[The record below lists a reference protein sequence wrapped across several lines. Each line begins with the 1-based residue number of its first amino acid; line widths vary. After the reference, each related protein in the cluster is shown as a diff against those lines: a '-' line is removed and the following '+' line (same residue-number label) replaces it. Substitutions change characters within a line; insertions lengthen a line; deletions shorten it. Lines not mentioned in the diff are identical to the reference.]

1 MKSIRSKLWLAMMLL
16 TGSVLIF
23 LWLFQIVFLDQF
35 YEQMITK
42 RIMKQEYEIAAS
54 INADETGTLD
64 LTSEEEDSISSF
76 AYEKQINIMVL
87 NTSMNTVYEVSAA
100 SGTLPGMQREA
111 YSLAYQEAQAGNSLV
126 QEVKHQRWNVY
137 YELMSVPI
145 EKDGTFLGIVLV
157 MYPKA
162 SLDETAVILK
172 QQLIIIS
179 GLLLLIAA
187 ALSFALAKHFTSPI
201 LQISKTAKEFEQGNF
216 GARIQSRRSDEL
228 GVLASQMNSMGEAL
242 SRNEVLQKELV
253 ANVSHELRTPLTLI
267 RGYAETLLDVTGED
281 KEKRDKQLTVIVNE
295 TERLGKLVAEILDLS
310 QLKTKASGL
319 EIEEIP
325 VSQLLLSVY
334 EHYEDKVQE
343 GRITVNA
350 EGTQD
355 SIVKCD
361 SKRILQVFLNLID
374 NAFLHAGDGTIVRL
388 VIAEKKDV
396 VIFEVKDNG
405 KGIEKE
411 ELPHIFDRYYRG
423 ENTKKGSG
431 TGLGL
436 AIVKEILELHKAIF
450 SVHSEPENG
459 TTFWFTLQKGSHT
472 SF

>member
-1 MKSIRSKLWLAMMLL
+1 
-16 TGSVLIF
+16 
-23 LWLFQIVFLDQF
+23 
-35 YEQMITK
+35 
-42 RIMKQEYEIAAS
+42 
-54 INADETGTLD
+54 
-64 LTSEEEDSISSF
+64 
-76 AYEKQINIMVL
+76 
-87 NTSMNTVYEVSAA
+87 MNTVYEVSAA

-334 EHYEDKVQE
+334 EHYED
-343 GRITVNA
+343 T
-350 EGTQD
+350 
-355 SIVKCD
+355 
-361 SKRILQVFLNLID
+361 
-374 NAFLHAGDGTIVRL
+374 
-388 VIAEKKDV
+388 
-396 VIFEVKDNG
+396 
-405 KGIEKE
+405 
-411 ELPHIFDRYYRG
+411 
-423 ENTKKGSG
+423 
-431 TGLGL
+431 
-436 AIVKEILELHKAIF
+436 
-450 SVHSEPENG
+450 
-459 TTFWFTLQKGSHT
+459 
-472 SF
+472 